1 MGRQRL
7 VSGTQYPAIKPGQ
20 AKTLNSDQIRSS
32 NVKLQQFQQLPMTTL
47 SRCPVKNQQLESP
60 YMATGVSIEHLQLF
74 IYIKY

>member
-47 SRCPVKNQQLESP
+47 GRCPAKNLHLESA
-60 YMATGVSIEHLQLF
+60 YVTAGVSNQHLP
-74 IYIKY
+74 I